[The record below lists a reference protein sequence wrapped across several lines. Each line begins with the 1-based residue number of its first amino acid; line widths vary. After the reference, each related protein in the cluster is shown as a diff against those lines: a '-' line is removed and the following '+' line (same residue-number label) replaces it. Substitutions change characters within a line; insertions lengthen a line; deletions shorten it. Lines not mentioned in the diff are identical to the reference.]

1 MPEIAEVRTVART
14 LNERL
19 VGKKIIGIDV
29 IYDKIIDD
37 DLKHF
42 KEAVVGKHI
51 LSVDNYGKWLFISL
65 GEYTIMS
72 HLRME
77 GKYFIKPESDAI
89 EKHEHIIFHLDDG
102 NTLRYHDTRKFGRMR
117 IVKTDEIY
125 KTPEISKL
133 GIEPDNK
140 ALTGEYLYNMVK
152 DSNLPIKTLLL
163 DQSIING
170 LGNIY
175 VNEVLFAANV
185 HPETIGKKITLND
198 AKKMVEASKIIIA
211 KATEMGGTT
220 IRSYTSSLG
229 VYGSYQS
236 ELKVQSRDNEK
247 CLVCGSDIEKIR
259 VGGRGTYF
267 CPKCQKKK

>member
-14 LNERL
+14 LNKRIG
-19 VGKKIIGIDV
+19 GKKILGITV
-29 IYDKIIDD
+29 NYSKIIEGDIRD
-37 DLKHF
+37 FEKKVKDT
-42 KEAVVGKHI
+42 HI

-77 GKYFIKPESDAI
+77 GKYFIKDSNDLI

-102 NTLRYHDTRKFGRMR
+102 TDLRYHDTRKFGRMR
-117 IVKTDEIY
+117 ICKTEEIY

-152 DSNLPIKTLLL
+152 DSNLPIKSLLL

-175 VNEVLFAANV
+175 ANEVLFAAGI
-185 HPETIGKKITLND
+185 HPETSGSKITIND
-198 AKKMVEASKIIIA
+198 AKQMVEASKNIVT
-211 KATEMGGTT
+211 KATAMGGTT

-229 VYGSYQS
+229 VYGTYQS
-236 ELKVQSRDNEK
+236 ELKVQSRDKGK
-247 CLVCGSDIEKIR
+247 CYVCGSDIVKIR